1 MRYSILIV
9 ILAMFMTACSQ
20 TVKVKQ
26 EDLGKTGMLD
36 EVPKWF
42 VEHPN
47 KKKDKNFIYGV
58 GSSTSPDLQM
68 ARDKAM
74 MIAKAEIADIVA
86 GEMNKK
92 STLFRTEIG
101 TEEQKNL
108 VSETDTTIINMIKN
122 IKITGYEQWKYKMY
136 TTQNG
141 NYRVYVGLVLPIGE
155 YNKLYELIQEE
166 KALAATSQI
175 NSSEL
180 AKVAVEDLTNDIE
193 AGN

>member
-1 MRYSILIV
+1 MRYSILIL
-9 ILAMFMTACSQ
+9 IMIFMTACSQ

-42 VEHPN
+42 VEQPN

-58 GSSTSPDLQM
+58 GVATSPDLQL

-74 MIAKAEIADIVA
+74 MIAKADIADIVA

-92 STLFRTEIG
+92 ATLFRTEVG
-101 TEEQKNL
+101 AEGQKSV
-108 VSETDTTIINMIKN
+108 VSESDNTIINIIKN

-136 TTQNG
+136 TTADG
-141 NYRVYVGLVLPIGE
+141 DYRVYIGLVLPIGE
-155 YNKLYELIQEE
+155 YNKLHDLIEEE
-166 KALAATSQI
+166 KAIAAQSLI

-193 AGN
+193 ADN

>member
-1 MRYSILIV
+1 MRYSILILLM
-9 ILAMFMTACSQ
+9 IFMTACSQ

-42 VEHPN
+42 VEQPN

-58 GSSTSPDLQM
+58 GVATSPDLQL

-74 MIAKAEIADIVA
+74 MIAKADIADIVA

-92 STLFRTEIG
+92 ATLYRTEVG
-101 TEEQKNL
+101 AEGQKSV
-108 VSETDTTIINMIKN
+108 VSESDNTIINIIKN

-136 TTQNG
+136 TTADG
-141 NYRVYVGLVLPIGE
+141 DYRVYIGLVLPIGE
-155 YNKLYELIQEE
+155 YNKLHDLIEEE
-166 KALAATSQI
+166 KAIAAQSQI

>member
-1 MRYSILIV
+1 MRYSILIL
-9 ILAMFMTACSQ
+9 IMIFMTACSQ

-42 VEHPN
+42 VEQPN

-58 GSSTSPDLQM
+58 GVATSPDLQL

-74 MIAKAEIADIVA
+74 MIAKADIADIVA

-92 STLFRTEIG
+92 ATLYRTEVG
-101 TEEQKNL
+101 AEGQKSV
-108 VSETDTTIINMIKN
+108 VSESDNTIINIIKN

-136 TTQNG
+136 TTADG
-141 NYRVYVGLVLPIGE
+141 DYRVYIGLVLPIGE
-155 YNKLYELIQEE
+155 YNKLHDLIEEE
-166 KALAATSQI
+166 KAIAAQSQI

>member
-1 MRYSILIV
+1 MRYSILIL
-9 ILAMFMTACSQ
+9 IMIFMTACSQ

-26 EDLGKTGMLD
+26 EDIGKTGMLD

-47 KKKDKNFIYGV
+47 KKKDKNLIYGV
-58 GSSTSPDLQM
+58 GVATSPDLQL
-68 ARDKAM
+68 AKDKAM
-74 MIAKAEIADIVA
+74 MIAKADIADIVA

-92 STLFRTEIG
+92 ATLYRTEVG
-101 TEEQKNL
+101 AEGQKSV
-108 VSETDTTIINMIKN
+108 VSESDNTIINIIKN

-136 TTQNG
+136 TTADG
-141 NYRVYVGLVLPIGE
+141 NYRVYIGLVLPIGE
-155 YNKLYELIQEE
+155 YNKLHNLIEEE
-166 KALAATSQI
+166 KAIAAQSQI

-193 AGN
+193 ASN

>member
-58 GSSTSPDLQM
+58 GSSISPDL
-68 ARDKAM
+68 
-74 MIAKAEIADIVA
+74 
-86 GEMNKK
+86 N
-92 STLFRTEIG
+92 
-101 TEEQKNL
+101 
-108 VSETDTTIINMIKN
+108 
-122 IKITGYEQWKYKMY
+122 
-136 TTQNG
+136 
-141 NYRVYVGLVLPIGE
+141 VYHS
-155 YNKLYELIQEE
+155 KW
-166 KALAATSQI
+166 
-175 NSSEL
+175 
-180 AKVAVEDLTNDIE
+180 
-193 AGN
+193 

>member
-1 MRYSILIV
+1 MRYSILIL
-9 ILAMFMTACSQ
+9 IMIFMTACSQ

-26 EDLGKTGMLD
+26 EDIGKTGMLD

-58 GSSTSPDLQM
+58 GVATSPDLQL
-68 ARDKAM
+68 AKDKAM
-74 MIAKAEIADIVA
+74 MIAKADIADIVA

-92 STLFRTEIG
+92 ATLYRTEVG
-101 TEEQKNL
+101 AEGQKSV
-108 VSETDTTIINMIKN
+108 VSESDNTIINIIKN

-136 TTQNG
+136 TTADG
-141 NYRVYVGLVLPIGE
+141 NYRVYIGLVLPIGE
-155 YNKLYELIQEE
+155 YNKLHDLIEEE
-166 KALAATSQI
+166 KAIAAQSQI

-193 AGN
+193 ADN

>member
-1 MRYSILIV
+1 MRYSILIL
-9 ILAMFMTACSQ
+9 IMIFMTACSQ

-42 VEHPN
+42 VEQPN

-58 GSSTSPDLQM
+58 GVATSPDLQL

-74 MIAKAEIADIVA
+74 MIAKADIADIVA

-92 STLFRTEIG
+92 ATLYRTEVG
-101 TEEQKNL
+101 AEGQKSV
-108 VSETDTTIINMIKN
+108 VSESDNTIINIIKN

-136 TTQNG
+136 TTAEG
-141 NYRVYVGLVLPIGE
+141 DYRVYIGLVLPIGE
-155 YNKLYELIQEE
+155 YNKLHDLIEEE
-166 KALAATSQI
+166 KAIASQSQI

-180 AKVAVEDLTNDIE
+180 AKVAIEDLTDDIE

>member
-1 MRYSILIV
+1 MRYSILILLM
-9 ILAMFMTACSQ
+9 IFMTACSQ

-42 VEHPN
+42 VEQPN

-58 GSSTSPDLQM
+58 GVATSPDLQL

-74 MIAKAEIADIVA
+74 MIAKADIADIVA

-92 STLFRTEIG
+92 ATLYRTEVG
-101 TEEQKNL
+101 AEGQKSV
-108 VSETDTTIINMIKN
+108 VSESDNTIINMIKN

-136 TTQNG
+136 TTADG
-141 NYRVYVGLVLPIGE
+141 DYRVYIGLVLPIGE
-155 YNKLYELIQEE
+155 YNKLHDLIEEE
-166 KALAATSQI
+166 KAIAAQSQI

-193 AGN
+193 ASN

>member
-1 MRYSILIV
+1 MRYSILIL
-9 ILAMFMTACSQ
+9 IMIFMTACSQ

-26 EDLGKTGMLD
+26 EDIGKTGMLD

-47 KKKDKNFIYGV
+47 KKPDKNFIYGV
-58 GSSTSPDLQM
+58 GVATSPDLQL
-68 ARDKAM
+68 AKDKAM
-74 MIAKAEIADIVA
+74 MIAKADIADIVA

-92 STLFRTEIG
+92 ATLFRTEVG
-101 TEEQKNL
+101 AEGQKSV
-108 VSETDTTIINMIKN
+108 VSESDNTIINIIKN

-136 TTQNG
+136 TTADG
-141 NYRVYVGLVLPIGE
+141 NYRVYIGLVLPIGE
-155 YNKLYELIQEE
+155 YNKLHDLIEEE
-166 KALAATSQI
+166 KAIAAQSQI

>member
-1 MRYSILIV
+1 MRYSVLILIM
-9 ILAMFMTACSQ
+9 IFMTACSQ

-42 VEHPN
+42 VEQPN

-58 GSSTSPDLQM
+58 GVATSPDLQL

-74 MIAKAEIADIVA
+74 MIAKADIADIVA

-92 STLFRTEIG
+92 ATLYRTEVG
-101 TEEQKNL
+101 AEGQKSV
-108 VSETDTTIINMIKN
+108 VSESDNTIINIIKN

-136 TTQNG
+136 TTADG
-141 NYRVYVGLVLPIGE
+141 DYRVYIGLVLPIGE
-155 YNKLYELIQEE
+155 YNKLHDLIEEE
-166 KALAATSQI
+166 KAIAAQSQI

-193 AGN
+193 ADN

>member
-1 MRYSILIV
+1 MRYSVLILIM
-9 ILAMFMTACSQ
+9 IFMTACSQ

-42 VEHPN
+42 VEQPN

-58 GSSTSPDLQM
+58 GVATSPDLQL
-68 ARDKAM
+68 AKDKAM
-74 MIAKAEIADIVA
+74 MIAKADIADIVA

-92 STLFRTEIG
+92 ATLYRTEVG
-101 TEEQKNL
+101 AEGQKSV
-108 VSETDTTIINMIKN
+108 VSESDNTIINIIKN

-136 TTQNG
+136 TTADG
-141 NYRVYVGLVLPIGE
+141 DYRVYIGLVLPIGE
-155 YNKLYELIQEE
+155 YNKLHDLIEEE
-166 KALAATSQI
+166 KAIAAQSQI

>member
-1 MRYSILIV
+1 MRYSILIL
-9 ILAMFMTACSQ
+9 IMIFMTACSQ

-42 VEHPN
+42 VEQPN

-58 GSSTSPDLQM
+58 GVATSPDLQL

-74 MIAKAEIADIVA
+74 MIAKADIADIVA

-92 STLFRTEIG
+92 ATLYRTEVG
-101 TEEQKNL
+101 AEGQKSV
-108 VSETDTTIINMIKN
+108 VSESDNTIINIIKN

-136 TTQNG
+136 TTADG
-141 NYRVYVGLVLPIGE
+141 DYRVYIGLVLPIGE
-155 YNKLYELIQEE
+155 YNKLHDLIEEE
-166 KALAATSQI
+166 KAIASQSQI

-180 AKVAVEDLTNDIE
+180 AKVAIEDLTDDIE

>member
-1 MRYSILIV
+1 MRYSIIIV

-47 KKKDKNFIYGV
+47 KKKDKYFIYGV
-58 GSSTSPDLQM
+58 GSSISPDLQM
-68 ARDKAM
+68 AKDKAM

-92 STLFRTEIG
+92 ATLYRTEVG
-101 TEEQKNL
+101 AEGQKNV
-108 VSETDTTIINMIKN
+108 VSNTDNTIINMIKN
-122 IKITGYEQWKYKMY
+122 IKITGYEQWKYQMY

-141 NYRVYVGLVLPIGE
+141 NYRVYVGLVLPLGE
-155 YNKLYELIQEE
+155 MNKLYDLIEEE
-166 KALAATSQI
+166 KALLAQSNI
-175 NSSEL
+175 NSEEL
-180 AKVAVEDLTNDIE
+180 AEKAVEDLSNVIE
-193 AGN
+193 

>member
-1 MRYSILIV
+1 MRYSILIL
-9 ILAMFMTACSQ
+9 IMIFMTACSQ

-42 VEHPN
+42 VEQPN

-58 GSSTSPDLQM
+58 GVATSPDLQL

-74 MIAKAEIADIVA
+74 MIAKADIADIVA

-92 STLFRTEIG
+92 ATFYRTEVG
-101 TEEQKNL
+101 AEGQKSV
-108 VSETDTTIINMIKN
+108 VSESDITIINIIKN

-136 TTQNG
+136 TTADG
-141 NYRVYVGLVLPIGE
+141 DYRVYIGLVLPIGE
-155 YNKLYELIQEE
+155 YNKLHDLIEEE
-166 KALAATSQI
+166 KAIAAQSQI

-180 AKVAVEDLTNDIE
+180 AKVAIEDLTDDFE
-193 AGN
+193 ASN

>member
-1 MRYSILIV
+1 MRYSILIL
-9 ILAMFMTACSQ
+9 IMIFMTACSQ

-42 VEHPN
+42 VEQPN
-47 KKKDKNFIYGV
+47 KNKDKNFIYGV
-58 GSSTSPDLQM
+58 GVATSPDLQL
-68 ARDKAM
+68 ARDEAM
-74 MIAKAEIADIVA
+74 MIARADIADIVA

-92 STLFRTEIG
+92 ATLYRTEVG
-101 TEEQKNL
+101 AEGQKSV
-108 VSETDTTIINMIKN
+108 VSESDNTIINIIKN

-136 TTQNG
+136 TTADG
-141 NYRVYVGLVLPIGE
+141 DYRVYIGLVLPIGE
-155 YNKLYELIQEE
+155 YNKLHDLIEEE
-166 KALAATSQI
+166 KAIAAQSQI

>member
-1 MRYSILIV
+1 MRYSILIL
-9 ILAMFMTACSQ
+9 IMIFMTACSQ

-42 VEHPN
+42 VEQPN

-58 GSSTSPDLQM
+58 GVATSPDLQL
-68 ARDKAM
+68 AKDKAM
-74 MIAKAEIADIVA
+74 MIAKADIADIVA

-92 STLFRTEIG
+92 ATLYRTEVG
-101 TEEQKNL
+101 AEGQKSV
-108 VSETDTTIINMIKN
+108 VSESDNTIINIIKN

-136 TTQNG
+136 TTADG
-141 NYRVYVGLVLPIGE
+141 NYRVYIGLVLPIGE
-155 YNKLYELIQEE
+155 YNKLHDLIEEE
-166 KALAATSQI
+166 KAIAAQSQI

-193 AGN
+193 ADN

>member
-1 MRYSILIV
+1 MRYSILIL
-9 ILAMFMTACSQ
+9 IMIFMTACSQ

-42 VEHPN
+42 VEQPN

-58 GSSTSPDLQM
+58 GVATSPDLQL

-74 MIAKAEIADIVA
+74 MIAKADIADIVA

-92 STLFRTEIG
+92 ATLYRTEVG
-101 TEEQKNL
+101 AEGQKSV
-108 VSETDTTIINMIKN
+108 VSESDNTIINIIKN

-136 TTQNG
+136 TTADG
-141 NYRVYVGLVLPIGE
+141 DYRVYIGLVLPIGE
-155 YNKLYELIQEE
+155 YNKLHDLIEEE
-166 KALAATSQI
+166 KAIAAQSQI

-193 AGN
+193 ANN

>member
-1 MRYSILIV
+1 MRYSIIIV

-47 KKKDKNFIYGV
+47 KKKDKYFIYGV
-58 GSSTSPDLQM
+58 GSSISPDLQM
-68 ARDKAM
+68 AKDKAM

-92 STLFRTEIG
+92 ATLYRTEVG
-101 TEEQKNL
+101 AEGQKNV
-108 VSETDTTIINMIKN
+108 VSNTDNTIINMIKN

-141 NYRVYVGLVLPIGE
+141 NYRVYVGLVLPLGE
-155 YNKLYELIQEE
+155 MNKLYDLIEEE
-166 KALAATSQI
+166 KALLAQSNI
-175 NSSEL
+175 NSEDL
-180 AKVAVEDLTNDIE
+180 AEKAVEDLSNVIE
-193 AGN
+193 

>member
-1 MRYSILIV
+1 MRYSIIIV

-47 KKKDKNFIYGV
+47 KKKDKYFIYGV
-58 GSSTSPDLQM
+58 GSSISPDLQM
-68 ARDKAM
+68 AKDKAM

-92 STLFRTEIG
+92 ATLYRTEVG
-101 TEEQKNL
+101 TEGQKNV
-108 VSETDTTIINMIKN
+108 VSNTDNTIINMIKN
-122 IKITGYEQWKYKMY
+122 IKITGYEQWKYQMY

-141 NYRVYVGLVLPIGE
+141 NYRVYVGLVLPLGE
-155 YNKLYELIQEE
+155 MNKLYDLIEEE
-166 KALAATSQI
+166 KALLAQSNI
-175 NSSEL
+175 NSEEL
-180 AKVAVEDLTNDIE
+180 AEKAVEDLSNVIE
-193 AGN
+193 

>member
-1 MRYSILIV
+1 MRYSVLILIM
-9 ILAMFMTACSQ
+9 IFMTACSQ

-42 VEHPN
+42 VEQPN

-58 GSSTSPDLQM
+58 GVATSPDLQL

-74 MIAKAEIADIVA
+74 MIAKADIADIVA

-92 STLFRTEIG
+92 ATLYRTEVG
-101 TEEQKNL
+101 TEGQKSV
-108 VSETDTTIINMIKN
+108 VSESDNTIINIIKN

-136 TTQNG
+136 TTADG
-141 NYRVYVGLVLPIGE
+141 DYRVYIGLVLPIGE
-155 YNKLYELIQEE
+155 YNKLHDLIEEE
-166 KALAATSQI
+166 KAIAAQSQI

>member
-1 MRYSILIV
+1 MRYSILIL
-9 ILAMFMTACSQ
+9 IMIFMTACSQ

-26 EDLGKTGMLD
+26 EDIGKTGMLD

-58 GSSTSPDLQM
+58 GVATSPDLQL
-68 ARDKAM
+68 AKDKAM
-74 MIAKAEIADIVA
+74 MIAKADIADIVA

-92 STLFRTEIG
+92 ATLYRTEVG
-101 TEEQKNL
+101 AEGQKSV
-108 VSETDTTIINMIKN
+108 VSESDNTIINIIKN

-136 TTQNG
+136 TTADG
-141 NYRVYVGLVLPIGE
+141 DYRVYIGLVLPIGE
-155 YNKLYELIQEE
+155 YNKLHDLIEEE
-166 KALAATSQI
+166 KAIAAQSQI

>member
-1 MRYSILIV
+1 MRYSVLILIM
-9 ILAMFMTACSQ
+9 IFMTACSQ

-42 VEHPN
+42 VEQPN

-58 GSSTSPDLQM
+58 GVATSPDLQL

-74 MIAKAEIADIVA
+74 MIAKADIADIVA

-92 STLFRTEIG
+92 ATLYRTEVG
-101 TEEQKNL
+101 AEGQKSV
-108 VSETDTTIINMIKN
+108 VSESDNTIINIIKN

-136 TTQNG
+136 TTADG
-141 NYRVYVGLVLPIGE
+141 DYRVYIGLVLPIGE
-155 YNKLYELIQEE
+155 YNKLHDLIEEE
-166 KALAATSQI
+166 KAIAAQSQI

>member
-1 MRYSILIV
+1 MRYSILIL
-9 ILAMFMTACSQ
+9 IMIFMTACSQ

-26 EDLGKTGMLD
+26 EDIGKTGMLD

-58 GSSTSPDLQM
+58 GVATSPDLQL
-68 ARDKAM
+68 AKDKAM
-74 MIAKAEIADIVA
+74 MIAKADIADIVA

-92 STLFRTEIG
+92 ATLFRTEVG
-101 TEEQKNL
+101 AEGQKSV
-108 VSETDTTIINMIKN
+108 VSESDNTIINIIKN

-136 TTQNG
+136 TTADG
-141 NYRVYVGLVLPIGE
+141 NYRVYIGLVLPIGE
-155 YNKLYELIQEE
+155 YNKLHDLIEEE
-166 KALAATSQI
+166 KAIAAQSQI

-193 AGN
+193 ADN

>member
-1 MRYSILIV
+1 MRYSILIL
-9 ILAMFMTACSQ
+9 IMIFMTACSQ

-26 EDLGKTGMLD
+26 EDIGKTGMLD

-58 GSSTSPDLQM
+58 GVATSPDLQL
-68 ARDKAM
+68 AKDKAM
-74 MIAKAEIADIVA
+74 MIAKADIADIVA

-92 STLFRTEIG
+92 ATLYRTEVG
-101 TEEQKNL
+101 AEGQKSV
-108 VSETDTTIINMIKN
+108 VSESDNTIINIIKN

-136 TTQNG
+136 TTADG
-141 NYRVYVGLVLPIGE
+141 NYRVYIGLVLPIGE
-155 YNKLYELIQEE
+155 YNKLHDLIEEE
-166 KALAATSQI
+166 KAIAAQSQI

-180 AKVAVEDLTNDIE
+180 AKVAVEELTNDIE

>member
-1 MRYSILIV
+1 MRYSILIL
-9 ILAMFMTACSQ
+9 IMIFMTACSQ

-26 EDLGKTGMLD
+26 EDIGKTGMLD

-58 GSSTSPDLQM
+58 GVATSPDLQL
-68 ARDKAM
+68 AKDKAM
-74 MIAKAEIADIVA
+74 MIAKADIADIVA

-92 STLFRTEIG
+92 ATLYRTEVG
-101 TEEQKNL
+101 AEGQKSV
-108 VSETDTTIINMIKN
+108 VSESDNTIINIIKN

-136 TTQNG
+136 TTADG
-141 NYRVYVGLVLPIGE
+141 NYRVYIGLVFPIGE
-155 YNKLYELIQEE
+155 YNKLHDLIEEE
-166 KALAATSQI
+166 KAIASQSQI

-180 AKVAVEDLTNDIE
+180 AKVAIEDLTDDIE

>member
-1 MRYSILIV
+1 MRYSILIL
-9 ILAMFMTACSQ
+9 IMIFMTACSQ

-26 EDLGKTGMLD
+26 EDIGKTGMLD

-42 VEHPN
+42 VEQPN

-58 GSSTSPDLQM
+58 GVATSPDLQL
-68 ARDKAM
+68 AKDKAM
-74 MIAKAEIADIVA
+74 MIAKADIADIVA

-92 STLFRTEIG
+92 ATLYRTEVG
-101 TEEQKNL
+101 AEGQKSV
-108 VSETDTTIINMIKN
+108 VSESDNTIINIIKN

-136 TTQNG
+136 TTADG
-141 NYRVYVGLVLPIGE
+141 NYRVYIGLVLPIGE
-155 YNKLYELIQEE
+155 YNKLHDLIEEE
-166 KALAATSQI
+166 KAIAAQSQI

-193 AGN
+193 ADN

>member
-1 MRYSILIV
+1 MRYSILIL
-9 ILAMFMTACSQ
+9 IMIFMTACSQ

-26 EDLGKTGMLD
+26 EDIGKTGMLD

-47 KKKDKNFIYGV
+47 KKTDKNFIYGV
-58 GSSTSPDLQM
+58 GVATSPDLQL
-68 ARDKAM
+68 AKDKAM
-74 MIAKAEIADIVA
+74 MIAKADIADIVA

-92 STLFRTEIG
+92 ATLYRTEVG
-101 TEEQKNL
+101 AEGQKSV
-108 VSETDTTIINMIKN
+108 VSESDNTIINIIKN

-136 TTQNG
+136 TTADG
-141 NYRVYVGLVLPIGE
+141 NYRVYIGLVLPIGE
-155 YNKLYELIQEE
+155 YNKLHDLIEEE
-166 KALAATSQI
+166 KAIAAQSQI

-193 AGN
+193 ASN

>member
-1 MRYSILIV
+1 MRYSILIL
-9 ILAMFMTACSQ
+9 IMIFMTACSQ

-42 VEHPN
+42 VEQPN

-58 GSSTSPDLQM
+58 GVATSPDLQL

-74 MIAKAEIADIVA
+74 MIAKADIADIVA

-92 STLFRTEIG
+92 ATLYRTEVG
-101 TEEQKNL
+101 AEGQKSV
-108 VSETDTTIINMIKN
+108 VSESDNTIINIIKN
-122 IKITGYEQWKYKMY
+122 INITGYEQWKYKMY
-136 TTQNG
+136 TTADG
-141 NYRVYVGLVLPIGE
+141 DYRVYIGLVLPIGE
-155 YNKLYELIQEE
+155 YNKLHDLIEEE
-166 KALAATSQI
+166 KAIAAQSQI

-193 AGN
+193 ASN

>member
-1 MRYSILIV
+1 MRYSILILLM
-9 ILAMFMTACSQ
+9 IFMTACSQ

-42 VEHPN
+42 VEQPN

-58 GSSTSPDLQM
+58 GVATSPDLQL

-74 MIAKAEIADIVA
+74 MIAKADIADIVA

-92 STLFRTEIG
+92 ATLYRTEVG
-101 TEEQKNL
+101 AEGQKSV
-108 VSETDTTIINMIKN
+108 VSESDNTIINIIKN

-136 TTQNG
+136 TTADG
-141 NYRVYVGLVLPIGE
+141 DYRVYIGLVLPIGE
-155 YNKLYELIQEE
+155 YNKLHDLIEEE
-166 KALAATSQI
+166 KAIAAQSQI

-193 AGN
+193 ANN

>member
-1 MRYSILIV
+1 MRYSILIL
-9 ILAMFMTACSQ
+9 IMIFMTACSQ

-26 EDLGKTGMLD
+26 EDIGKTGMLD

-58 GSSTSPDLQM
+58 GVATSPDLQL
-68 ARDKAM
+68 AKDKAM
-74 MIAKAEIADIVA
+74 MIAKADIADIVA

-92 STLFRTEIG
+92 ATLYRTEVG
-101 TEEQKNL
+101 AEGQKSV
-108 VSETDTTIINMIKN
+108 VSESDNTIINIIKN

-136 TTQNG
+136 TTADG
-141 NYRVYVGLVLPIGE
+141 NYRVYIGLVLPIGE
-155 YNKLYELIQEE
+155 YNKLHDLIEEE
-166 KALAATSQI
+166 KAIAAQSQI

-193 AGN
+193 ANN